1 MLNSHNM
8 TQQSND
14 DTRHS
19 DIKQRLKNWS
29 SERLQT
35 VQDEPIV
42 KVIGRVTK
50 INGILVE
57 SRIADARIGDLCT
70 IQGRGNHRVLAE
82 IIGFS
87 SDIVL
92 LSALGALEGI
102 SVGASIMPHY
112 QAHCIDSDES
122 LLGSVL
128 DGFGRLLQGKRDAF
142 TLEESE
148 HTSKVIRDAIAPTQR
163 PRISAPMPTGVRAID
178 GLLTIGEGQRIGVF
192 AGAGCGKTTLLAEL
206 ARNMPC
212 DVIVFGLIG
221 ERGRELR
228 EFLDHELDEELRSR
242 SVLVCSTSDR
252 TSMERARAA
261 STATAIAEGFRAQGK
276 RVLLLIDS
284 LTRFARAQREI
295 GLAAGEPPGRGGF
308 PPSVYTM
315 LPRLVERAGNMEGAG
330 SITALYT
337 VLIEG
342 DVIAGDPVADEVRSL
357 LDGHII
363 LSRKLAE
370 KNHYP
375 AIDVLGSIS
384 RTMPNVTDPNHIQ
397 SAAVLRN
404 LMSAYKE
411 VEMLIRLGEY
421 EQGNDPLTDTAVALN
436 GTILEFLQQS
446 MRSPSSIQDT
456 LHALSSISQHAA
468 T

>member
-1 MLNSHNM
+1 MNPSPLDHWHN
-8 TQQSND
+8 
-14 DTRHS
+14 
-19 DIKQRLKNWS
+19 RLLS
-29 SERLQT
+29 RLT
-35 VQDEPIV
+35 DFRPVTIE
-42 KVIGRVTK
+42 GRVTQV
-50 INGILVE
+50 NGILVE
-57 SRIADARIGDLCT
+57 SRLPFARIGDLCALEGQHDT
-70 IQGRGNHRVLAE
+70 SVLAE
-82 IIGFS
+82 VVGFS
-87 SDIVL
+87 AQSTL
-92 LSALGALEGI
+92 LSALGALDGI
-102 SVGASIMPHY
+102 EAGATITPFFQEHRI
-112 QAHCIDSDES
+112 HIDQQ
-122 LLGSVL
+122 LLGCVL
-128 DGFGRLLQGKRDAF
+128 DGFGRRLQGPGEAF
-142 TLEESE
+142 TLERGSQ
-148 HTSKVIRDAIAPTQR
+148 TFPVITDALDPTQR
-163 PRISAPMPTGVRAID
+163 PRISQPMPSGVRAID

-228 EFLDHELDEELRSR
+228 EFLDHELDEDLRTR
-242 SVLVCSTSDR
+242 TVLVCSTSDR

-315 LPRLVERAGNMEGAG
+315 LPRLVERAGNMENAG

-384 RTMPNVTDPNHIQ
+384 RTMANVTDHSQIQ
-397 SAAVLRN
+397 AAGKLRH
-404 LMSAYKE
+404 LMAAYKD

-421 EQGNDPLTDTAVALN
+421 EQGHDSLTDTAVTLRDDIN
-436 GTILEFLQQS
+436 RFLQQE
-446 MRSPSSIQDT
+446 MRAPTPYEQSQQWLGQLSDHAPS
-456 LHALSSISQHAA
+456 
-468 T
+468 

>member
-1 MLNSHNM
+1 VGAAALARWR
-8 TQQSND
+8 D
-14 DTRHS
+14 RHLA
-19 DIKQRLKNWS
+19 RLAAFRPVAI
-29 SERLQT
+29 E
-35 VQDEPIV
+35 
-42 KVIGRVTK
+42 GRVTQV
-50 INGILVE
+50 NGILVE
-57 SRIADARIGDLCT
+57 GRLPFARIGDLCA
-70 IQGRGNHRVLAE
+70 IEGQRGKPVLAE
-82 IIGFS
+82 VVGFS
-87 SDIVL
+87 ARSTL
-92 LSALGALEGI
+92 LSALGALDGIEAGATITPYFQEHRIHIGEG
-102 SVGASIMPHY
+102 
-112 QAHCIDSDES
+112 
-122 LLGSVL
+122 LLGCVL
-128 DGFGRLLQGKRDAF
+128 DGFGRGLQGPGEAF
-142 TLEESE
+142 TLARSGQ
-148 HTSKVIRDAIAPTQR
+148 TFPVIADALDPTQR
-163 PRISAPMPTGVRAID
+163 PRISQPMPSGVRAID
-178 GLLTIGEGQRIGVF
+178 AMLTIGEGQRLGLF

-228 EFLDHELDEELRSR
+228 EFLDHELDEALRER
-242 SVLVCSTSDR
+242 SVLVCATSDR

-384 RTMPNVTDPNHIQ
+384 RTMANVATRDQ
-397 SAAVLRN
+397 LRAAGQLRH
-404 LMSAYKE
+404 LLAAYQE

-421 EQGNDPLTDTAVALN
+421 EQGHDPLTDTAVTLQEEIN
-436 GTILEFLQQS
+436 RFLRQEMRDPTPYEHSQQWLDQLS
-446 MRSPSSIQDT
+446 A
-456 LHALSSISQHAA
+456 HAPA
-468 T
+468 

>member
-1 MLNSHNM
+1 MSGPAQLHAWAQR
-8 TQQSND
+8 QQ
-14 DTRHS
+14 
-19 DIKQRLKNWS
+19 QRLARVNAV
-29 SERLQT
+29 E
-35 VQDEPIV
+35 VQG
-42 KVIGRVTK
+42 KVVQV
-50 INGILVE
+50 NGILLE
-57 SRIADARIGDLCT
+57 SRLPFARIGDLCS
-70 IQGRGNHRVLAE
+70 IEGQDDKQVLAE
-82 IIGFS
+82 IVGFS
-87 SDIVL
+87 DSTAL
-92 LSALGALEGI
+92 LSALGALDGI
-102 SVGASIMPHY
+102 EAGAGITPYY
-112 QAHCIDSDES
+112 QEHRIRIDDN
-122 LLGSVL
+122 LLGCVL
-128 DGFGRLLQGKRDAF
+128 DGFGRHLLGRTEAF
-142 TLEESE
+142 TLERDEF
-148 HTSKVIRDAIAPTQR
+148 TYPVIADALAPTQR
-163 PRISAPMPTGVRAID
+163 PRISSPMPTGVRAID

-228 EFLDHELDEELRSR
+228 EFLDHELDDELRQR
-242 SVLVCSTSDR
+242 AILVCSTSDR

-384 RTMPNVTDPNHIQ
+384 RTMTNVTERPHIQ
-397 SAAVLRN
+397 AAGKLRN

-421 EQGNDPLTDTAVALN
+421 EQGHDPVTDAAVALQGDIN
-436 GTILEFLQQS
+436 RFLQQE
-446 MRSPSSIQDT
+446 MHDPTHYDET
-456 LHALSSISQHAA
+456 LHVLQQLSSHAPF
-468 T
+468 

>member
-1 MLNSHNM
+1 M
-8 TQQSND
+8 TSSALAQWRD
-14 DTRHS
+14 RHLA
-19 DIKQRLKNWS
+19 RL
-29 SERLQT
+29 EAFQP
-35 VQDEPIV
+35 VAIEG
-42 KVIGRVTK
+42 KVTQV
-50 INGILVE
+50 NGILIE
-57 SRIADARIGDLCT
+57 SQLPFARIGDLCAIHSQNDECQNDKSQHAPT
-70 IQGRGNHRVLAE
+70 VLAE
-82 IIGFS
+82 VIGFS
-87 SDIVL
+87 AHSTL
-92 LSALGALEGI
+92 LSALGALDGI
-102 SVGASIMPHY
+102 EAGAAITPFF
-112 QAHCIDSDES
+112 QAHRIHIGPQ
-122 LLGSVL
+122 LLGCVL
-128 DGFGRLLQGKRDAF
+128 DGFGRRLQGPSEAF
-142 TLEESE
+142 TLERGNR
-148 HTSKVIRDAIAPTQR
+148 TFPVIADALDPTQR
-163 PRISAPMPTGVRAID
+163 PRISQPMPSGVRAID
-178 GLLTIGEGQRIGVF
+178 ALLTIGEGQRIGLF

-228 EFLDHELDEELRSR
+228 EFLDHELDEELRAR

-357 LDGHII
+357 LDGHVI

-384 RTMPNVTDPNHIQ
+384 RTMPNVTDHAQIQ
-397 SAAVLRN
+397 AAGKLRH
-404 LMSAYKE
+404 LLAAYKE

-421 EQGNDPLTDTAVALN
+421 EAGHDPLTDAAVELQADIN
-436 GTILEFLQQS
+436 RFLQQD
-446 MRSPSSIQDT
+446 MRAPTPYEHSQQLLAQLSAHAPS
-456 LHALSSISQHAA
+456 
-468 T
+468 

>member
-1 MLNSHNM
+1 M
-8 TQQSND
+8 TVTTAD
-14 DTRHS
+14 
-19 DIKQRLKNWS
+19 
-29 SERLQT
+29 RLQQWT
-35 VQDEPIV
+35 ETQTHRLSQINPVEILG
-42 KVIGRVTK
+42 KVIQ
-50 INGILVE
+50 INGILLE
-57 SRIADARIGDLCT
+57 SHLPFARIGDLCT
-70 IQGRGNHRVLAE
+70 IHGNDGKEVLAE
-82 IIGFS
+82 IVGFNA
-87 SDIVL
+87 DTVL

-102 SVGASIMPHY
+102 EAGALITPHF
-112 QAHCIDSDES
+112 QDHRIQSDDS

-128 DGFGRLLQGKRDAF
+128 DGFGRLLQGPQPAF
-142 TLEESE
+142 TLAQDES
-148 HTSKVIRDAIAPTQR
+148 SYPVINDALAPTER
-163 PRISAPMPTGVRAID
+163 PRISTPMPTGVRAID

-228 EFLDHELDEELRSR
+228 EFLDHELDEELRR
-242 SVLVCSTSDR
+242 QSVLVCSTSDK

-261 STATAIAEGFRAQGK
+261 STATAIAEGFRARGK

-384 RTMPNVTDPNHIQ
+384 RTMTNVTHKEHLQ
-397 SAAVLRN
+397 CAGRLRN
-404 LMSAYKE
+404 LMSAYKD
-411 VEMLIRLGEY
+411 VEMLIQLGEY
-421 EQGNDPLTDTAVALN
+421 EQGNNPLTDEAVNLQPGIN
-436 GTILEFLQQS
+436 QFLQQS
-446 MRSPSSIQDT
+446 MREPMAYEEILSHLAQLT
-456 LHALSSISQHAA
+456 AHASA
-468 T
+468 